1 MMKELYEKMINESV
15 AALQADIDVI
25 SKNRYNDFKIVD
37 AKPYADAV
45 AGMTCADGQSDLKMT
60 PLLNIIKL
68 LRYLKSYMRKMV
80 NLQTA

>member
-1 MMKELYEKMINESV
+1 MKELYEKMINESV

-45 AGMTCADGQSDLKMT
+45 ANSSCT
-60 PLLNIIKL
+60 
-68 LRYLKSYMRKMV
+68 
-80 NLQTA
+80 